1 MRLNKSSTKSG
12 NHDLKEKTNAIFER
26 SRISF
31 EGDPMKQFNF
41 DNTYTLGDVVLE
53 TALYRHIHYP
63 EMLVRYDS
71 NFVEFLS
78 VPSLDEFKEV
88 EKYLLDFHQKRGQ
101 NHLKFY
107 FPENMKLEGEL
118 NDYLTT
124 AGYGRELLELY
135 AIQPHEFP
143 EIRPNSDIQVEKVT
157 TETLET
163 LMELKYIQDLEFGEA
178 FAEQKRAL
186 TRRKFADPQ
195 LIQVLA
201 VYQGVAVGYVDLI
214 LSKDTVEIDDL
225 SVEEAYQ
232 KKGIGSHLQQFSMKL
247 YPGKTIILLA
257 DGEDTPRNMYRKQ
270 NYQYLGFR
278 QGVLKELI

>member
-1 MRLNKSSTKSG
+1 
-12 NHDLKEKTNAIFER
+12 
-26 SRISF
+26 
-31 EGDPMKQFNF
+31 MKQFNF

-71 NFVEFLS
+71 NFIEFLS
-78 VPSLDEFKEV
+78 VPSIDEFKEV

-107 FPENMKLEGEL
+107 FPANMKLEGEL
-118 NDYLTT
+118 KDYLTT

-163 LMELKYIQDLEFGEA
+163 LVELKYAQDLEFGED

-186 TRRKFADPQ
+186 TRSKFADPQ

-201 VYQGVAVGYVDLI
+201 VYKGVAVGYVDLI

-225 SVEEAYQ
+225 
-232 KKGIGSHLQQFSMKL
+232 
-247 YPGKTIILLA
+247 
-257 DGEDTPRNMYRKQ
+257 
-270 NYQYLGFR
+270 
-278 QGVLKELI
+278 

>member
-1 MRLNKSSTKSG
+1 
-12 NHDLKEKTNAIFER
+12 
-26 SRISF
+26 
-31 EGDPMKQFNF
+31 MKQINF

-53 TALYRHIHYP
+53 TAFYRHIHYP

-107 FPENMKLEGEL
+107 FPENMTLEGEL
-118 NDYLTT
+118 NDYLTR

-143 EIRPNSDIQVEKVT
+143 EISPNSDIQVDKVT
-157 TETLET
+157 TETIET
-163 LMELKYIQDLEFGEA
+163 LVELKYIQDLEFGEA

-186 TRRKFADPQ
+186 TRRKFAAPQ

-214 LSKDTVEIDDL
+214 LSKDTVEIDEL

-232 KKGIGSHLQQFSMKL
+232 KKGIGSHLQQFAMKL
-247 YPGKTIILLA
+247 YPDKTIILLA
-257 DGEDTPRNMYRKQ
+257 DGEDTPREMYRKK

-278 QGVLKELI
+278 QGILRTFENELQNSIDQLWDT

>member
-1 MRLNKSSTKSG
+1 
-12 NHDLKEKTNAIFER
+12 
-26 SRISF
+26 
-31 EGDPMKQFNF
+31 MKQFNF

-71 NFVEFLS
+71 NFIEFLS
-78 VPSLDEFKEV
+78 IPSIDEFKEV

-107 FPENMKLEGEL
+107 FPANMTLEGEL

-143 EIRPNSDIQVEKVT
+143 EIRTNSDIQVEKVT

-163 LMELKYIQDLEFGEA
+163 LVALKYVQDLEFGED

-214 LSKDTVEIDDL
+214 VSKDTVEIDEL

-232 KKGIGSHLQQFSMKL
+232 KKGIGSHLQQFAMKL
-247 YPGKTIILLA
+247 YPDKTIILLA

-278 QGVLKELI
+278 QGILRTFENELQNSIDHL